1 MSLTPTVGRPDRKDE
16 LFDKMRWSKKQE
28 NGKSAKVINQERKR
42 DSSSFV
48 AIKTFLDSINSRLL
62 TVVFETGYRQKR
74 VTDPSKDVTDP
85 NKDVTDPNKDVTDP
99 NKEVT
104 DPSTDVT
111 DPNKDVT
118 DPNKE
123 VTDPSTDV
131 TDPNKDVTDPSTDVT
146 DPNTEI
152 YRLQDSILS
161 V

>member
-1 MSLTPTVGRPDRKDE
+1 MLLTPILGRLERKDE
-16 LFDKMRWSKKQE
+16 LFDKMRWSKKRESDQSRE
-28 NGKSAKVINQERKR
+28 KERFFFICS
-42 DSSSFV
+42 D
-48 AIKTFLDSINSRLL
+48 KTFLDSINSRSL
-62 TVVFETGYRQKR
+62 TVVFKTGYRQKR
-74 VTDPSKDVTDP
+74 
-85 NKDVTDPNKDVTDP
+85 VTDP

-123 VTDPSTDV
+123 VADPSTDV
-131 TDPNKDVTDPSTDVT
+131 TDPNKEVADPSTDVT
-146 DPNTEI
+146 DPNKEVADPSTDVTDANTEI

>member
-1 MSLTPTVGRPDRKDE
+1 MSLTPTVGRPDSKDE

-48 AIKTFLDSINSRLL
+48 AIETCLDSINSRSL
-62 TVVFETGYRQKR
+62 TVVFKTGYRQKR
-74 VTDPSKDVTDP
+74 
-85 NKDVTDPNKDVTDP
+85 VTDP

-111 DPNKDVT
+111 DA
-118 DPNKE
+118 
-123 VTDPSTDV
+123 
-131 TDPNKDVTDPSTDVT
+131 
-146 DPNTEI
+146 NTEI